1 MGFKQDWMERQI
13 ENLGKTLVGF
23 ILGKKGME
31 GLSEKYEEAFSQG
44 TIDEDILERQLKKL
58 VEDGE
63 ICKAEDLL
71 FASLEENSTPQK
83 IVVGLNFYA
92 TLDKLD
98 KNFLKEHNFTEEE
111 ISDGIKEIKKAYLI

>member
-23 ILGKKGME
+23 ILGKKGLE

-71 FASLEENSTPQK
+71 FVSLEENPTPQK

-98 KNFLKEHNFTEEE
+98 KNFLKEHNFKEEE
-111 ISDGIKEIKKAYLI
+111 ISDGIKEIKKLI

>member
-23 ILGKKGME
+23 ILGKKGLE
-31 GLSEKYEEAFSQG
+31 GLSEKYEESFSQG

-71 FASLEENSTPQK
+71 FASLEENPTPQK

-98 KNFLKEHNFTEEE
+98 KNFLKKHNFMEEE
-111 ISDGIKEIKKAYLI
+111 ISDGIKEIKKLI

>member
-1 MGFKQDWMERQI
+1 MGFNQDWMERQI

-23 ILGKKGME
+23 ILGKKGLE
-31 GLSEKYEEAFSQG
+31 GLSEKYEESFSQG

-71 FASLEENSTPQK
+71 FVSLEENPTPQK

-111 ISDGIKEIKKAYLI
+111 ISDGIKEIKKLI

>member
-23 ILGKKGME
+23 ILGKKGLE
-31 GLSEKYEEAFSQG
+31 GLSEKYEESFSQG

-71 FASLEENSTPQK
+71 FVSLEENPTPQK

-111 ISDGIKEIKKAYLI
+111 ISDGIKEIKKLI

>member
-23 ILGKKGME
+23 ILGKKGLE
-31 GLSEKYEEAFSQG
+31 GLSEKYEESFSQG

-111 ISDGIKEIKKAYLI
+111 ISDGIKEIKKLI

>member
-23 ILGKKGME
+23 ILGKKGLE

-71 FASLEENSTPQK
+71 FVSLEENPTPQK

-111 ISDGIKEIKKAYLI
+111 ISDGIKEIKKLI

>member
-23 ILGKKGME
+23 ILGKKGLE

-58 VEDGE
+58 VENGE
-63 ICKAEDLL
+63 ICKAENLL
-71 FASLEENSTPQK
+71 FASLEENPTPQK
-83 IVVGLNFYA
+83 IIVGLNFYA
-92 TLDKLD
+92 ALDKLD

-111 ISDGIKEIKKAYLI
+111 ISDGIKEIKKLI

>member
-23 ILGKKGME
+23 ILGKKGLE
-31 GLSEKYEEAFSQG
+31 GLSEKYEEAFSQS

-111 ISDGIKEIKKAYLI
+111 ISDGIKEIKKLI

>member
-23 ILGKKGME
+23 ILGKKGLE

-111 ISDGIKEIKKAYLI
+111 ISDGIKEIKKLI